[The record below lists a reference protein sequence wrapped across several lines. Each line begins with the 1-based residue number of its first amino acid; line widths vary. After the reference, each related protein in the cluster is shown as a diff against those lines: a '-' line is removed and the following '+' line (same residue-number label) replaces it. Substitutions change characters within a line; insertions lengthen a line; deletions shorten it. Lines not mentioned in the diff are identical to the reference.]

1 MSGRCYD
8 ELIMDNGE
16 LKIANH
22 KPDGGFTPGPLTI
35 FLNSRVNGLFALLF
49 GVAALFLAA
58 NEALAQAPAQATGK
72 VTGRISVAGVYPRV
86 KALPVF
92 KNRDFCGRS
101 VTNESLLIGHDGG
114 VKNAVVLLRALDRP
128 MAAKPKQLVLDN
140 QHCAFVPH
148 VQVAP
153 VGSEVL
159 LMNSDP
165 ILHTVHARLGQ
176 ETLFNVG
183 LPKWRTVTKR
193 LDRAGVVRIDCDVL
207 HTWMNA
213 AIIVTDSPY
222 FALSDEQG
230 IFSIEGLPLGNYQME
245 VWHERLGSRSQGLQ
259 VNDTGLANLDVV
271 FSAEKIR

>member
-1 MSGRCYD
+1 
-8 ELIMDNGE
+8 LIWNYKPRVHAE
-16 LKIANH
+16 QKILRDKA
-22 KPDGGFTPGPLTI
+22 
-35 FLNSRVNGLFALLF
+35 GLL
-49 GVAALFLAA
+49 ALFLSLSAPVFLCA
-58 NEALAQAPAQATGK
+58 SAIRAQAFAQATATL
-72 VTGRISVAGVYPRV
+72 TGRISVAGVYPRV

-114 VKNAVVLLRALDRP
+114 IKYAAVVLRALDRP
-128 MAAKPKQLVLDN
+128 TAAKPKQLVLDN

-165 ILHTVHARLGQ
+165 ILHTVHARLGR

-183 LPKWRTVTKR
+183 LPRWRTVTKR

-207 HTWMNA
+207 HTWMSA
-213 AIIVTDSPY
+213 AIVITDSPY
-222 FALSDEQG
+222 YALSDEQG
-230 IFSIEGLPLGNYQME
+230 MFSIEGLPFGNYQME
-245 VWHERLGSRSQGLQ
+245 IWHERLGSRIQELQ
-259 VNDTGLANLDVV
+259 VNNSGLPVFDVV